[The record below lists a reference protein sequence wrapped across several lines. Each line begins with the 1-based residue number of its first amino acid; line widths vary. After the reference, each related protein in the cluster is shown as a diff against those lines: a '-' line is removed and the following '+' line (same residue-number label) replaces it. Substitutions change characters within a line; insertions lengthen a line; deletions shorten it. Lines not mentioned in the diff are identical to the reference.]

1 MVLFFFFF
9 LAKTRLKS
17 LSNTFKMTN
26 VSLISKSDRVD
37 QDRKTMGH
45 LLLNANT
52 TIQKKTLANQL
63 QQGVK

>member
-1 MVLFFFFF
+1 
-9 LAKTRLKS
+9 
-17 LSNTFKMTN
+17 MTN

>member
-1 MVLFFFFF
+1 MVHFFFV
-9 LAKTRLKS
+9 LAKTPLKS
-17 LSNTFKMTN
+17 LSNAFKMTN

-52 TIQKKTLANQL
+52 TIQKKILTNQL
-63 QQGVK
+63 QEGVK